1 MMVTIH
7 TLFKFIDLGLTS
19 VFILKGIFI
28 DRKGEF
34 IILRLSD
41 GIKIK
46 WSIGS
51 LNVNIKIDDQYT
63 NKISGLCGFMNDNVV
78 DNQTSSSSNDAK
90 WKLDS
95 TVRFFL
101 ALVKK
106 TPLIY
111 KIF

>member
-1 MMVTIH
+1 MFCFH
-7 TLFKFIDLGLTS
+7 F
-19 VFILKGIFI
+19 KGIFI

-51 LNVNIKIDDQYT
+51 LNINIKIDDQYK
-63 NKISGLCGFMNDNVV
+63 NKISGLCGYMNDNVM

-95 TVRFFL
+95 TVRLVLVL
-101 ALVKK
+101 AKK
-106 TPLIY
+106 HP
-111 KIF
+111 